1 MTKKWFFYA
10 STIALSV
17 CIAFYACNKDEDDPD
32 PIEPDLDDP
41 SLIAEDNLIAYFP
54 FEGDG
59 KCAISGITP
68 SNATSPV
75 TFPEGRRGKAFQ
87 GTAAA
92 NSGLLYALPTGHKL
106 RDLNAFTFAVWV
118 KTAPN
123 TVATGEAPEQMVFQL
138 DGRDGDIWGN
148 FAFLQK
154 RNLPEQTNPDFRDFG
169 QMQTFF
175 FKEDAADWHGQFVGD
190 WWLDVTS
197 TQWRHIICAYD
208 NVTSKFS
215 AYVNGVHVTRH
226 DGTPYAAADRTQG
239 EDGPPFGALKFKGAA
254 NFAIGAW
261 AEKLMGKALLE
272 DDWAASYRG
281 QMDELRIYDKAL
293 TAAEAKELY
302 DKEVLKI
309 N

>member
-10 STIALSV
+10 SAIALCV

-32 PIEPDLDDP
+32 PPTPPDLDDP

-59 KCAISGITP
+59 KCAITGITP
-68 SNATSPV
+68 GNATTPV
-75 TFPEGRRGKAFQ
+75 TFPDGRRGKAFQ

-92 NSGLLYALPTGHKL
+92 NSGLLYTLPAGHKL
-106 RDLNAFTFAVWV
+106 RDLKAFSFAVWV

-123 TVATGEAPEQMVFQL
+123 TVATTEAPEQMVFQV

-154 RNLPEQTNPDFRDFG
+154 RNFPAKLTPADDFSE
-169 QMQTFF
+169 MMTFF
-175 FKEDAADWHGQFVGD
+175 FKEDAADWNGQFVGD
-190 WWLDVTS
+190 WYIDATS
-197 TQWRHIICAYD
+197 TQWRHLICTYD
-208 NVTSKFS
+208 NATSKFS
-215 AYVNGVHVTRH
+215 AYVNGVHVTRY
-226 DGTPYAAADRTQG
+226 DGTPYTAADRTQG

-272 DDWAASYRG
+272 DEWAAPYRG

-293 TAAEAKELY
+293 TSAEAKQLY
-302 DKEVLKI
+302 DKEALKI